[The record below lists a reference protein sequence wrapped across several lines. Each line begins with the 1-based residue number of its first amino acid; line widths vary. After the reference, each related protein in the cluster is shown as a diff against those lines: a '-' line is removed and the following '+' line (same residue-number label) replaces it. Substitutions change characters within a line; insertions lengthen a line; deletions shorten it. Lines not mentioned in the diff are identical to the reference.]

1 MISEDTAFLAT
12 VMISGRNYYRPSNNA
27 HCHSHISIDCS
38 IEDSH
43 FYKLNQTP
51 SPSHQHTSNMN
62 PTNMINEASPKPSPT
77 SSIGSSDAK
86 IYMST
91 TPAVLIALPSVQKD
105 NKATFSNLFRPRKRE
120 VHPFAFAE
128 EILALVDEE
137 DADEDDTAR
146 RLAQACQ
153 A

>member
-1 MISEDTAFLAT
+1 
-12 VMISGRNYYRPSNNA
+12 
-27 HCHSHISIDCS
+27 
-38 IEDSH
+38 
-43 FYKLNQTP
+43 
-51 SPSHQHTSNMN
+51 MN
-62 PTNMINEASPKPSPT
+62 PTNMNNQASPKPSPT

-91 TPAVLIALPSVQKD
+91 PAFLVALPSVQKD
-105 NKATFSNLFRPRKRE
+105 NKATFSNFFRPRKRE

-137 DADEDDTAR
+137 HADEDDTAR